1 MCPHVPSAVKSAF
14 SETSAVN
21 FTMPAKRLDGKAL
34 GEQIRR
40 EVAERVAERA
50 ADGRT
55 PPGLAVVLVG
65 DNPASHV
72 YVRNK
77 RKACEQAGIRSW
89 LHHLPADTDQRALLD
104 LIATLNCNPE
114 VHGILV
120 QLPLPP
126 QIDEK
131 AVIDAIDPDVD
142 VDTFHPEN
150 VGRLA
155 AGHPRFYPC
164 TPHGCVQLLQ
174 RNGISTAGKEVVIV
188 GRSNIVG
195 KPLALML
202 LQKKTA
208 DNPMGGDALVTVAH
222 TKAADLGALTRRADI
237 LIAAVGVAGLIKAD
251 MVKPGAVVIDV
262 GMNTVDGKLCGD
274 VDAGVWD
281 VASAMTPVPGGVG
294 PMTIAMLLSNTL
306 QACEKLDG

>member
-1 MCPHVPSAVKSAF
+1 M
-14 SETSAVN
+14 T
-21 FTMPAKRLDGKAL
+21 AKRLDGKAL
-34 GEQIRR
+34 ADTLRT
-40 EVAERVAERA
+40 ALAARVAARTA
-50 ADGRT
+50 AGRT

-65 DNPASHV
+65 DNPASRV

-77 RKACEQAGIRSW
+77 QKACELAGIRSW
-89 LHHLPADTDQRALLD
+89 LHERPADVPQRALLD
-104 LIATLNCNPE
+104 LIAGLNADPQ

-126 QIDEK
+126 HIDEK
-131 AVIDAIDPDVD
+131 AVIDAIDPTVD

-150 VGRLA
+150 VGLLA

-164 TPHGCVQLLQ
+164 TPHGCVQLL
-174 RNGISTAGKEVVIV
+174 RHNGIDTAGKEVVIV

-202 LQKKTA
+202 MQKKTVA
-208 DNPMGGDALVTVAH
+208 NPAGGDATVTVAH
-222 TKAADLGALTRRADI
+222 TRTADLAAVCRRADI
-237 LIAAVGVAGLIKAD
+237 LVAAVGVPKLVTAD

-274 VDAGVWD
+274 VDAGVWA
-281 VASAMTPVPGGVG
+281 VAGAMTPVPGGVG
-294 PMTIAMLLSNTL
+294 PMTIAMLLENTVI
-306 QACEKLDG
+306 ACEQLDG